1 MEQEEIEKEGTG
13 NEYVKGLPGYVQERV
28 EEASCRDD
36 DGGDNIVL
44 LHGME
49 AAMIGTT
56 VVNGI
61 VVAVYESGRCIECLA
76 EDFRKDNPDRPDDE
90 NYADAEEWFSYNT
103 LRAIPYMGKGA
114 PIIID
119 GFDRDAEQWEEMRN
133 GK

>member
-1 MEQEEIEKEGTG
+1 M
-13 NEYVKGLPGYVQERV
+13 
-28 EEASCRDD
+28 
-36 DGGDNIVL
+36 L

-114 PIIID
+114 PVIID
-119 GFDRDAEQWEEMRN
+119 GFDRDAEQWEKMRN
-133 GK
+133 G